1 MFLLTTK
8 CSSILTMIITISL
21 NAESEGRGSSAWLL
35 SLANWE
41 TASCRPTLL
50 ALPGKTLWLYYSGSE
65 FRYRFMLI
73 GKRVFFTLI
82 NDIFILLWVCEDMVE
97 DQAARWLDLVMTG
110 RSANCTNNQQGLPL
124 TWANLP
130 PVAPG
135 WWSKHIRKVDNFHL
149 PRPGP
154 HISATTKPGKEI
166 RWQLICVDQ
175 EITAD
180 RQGRTRAKSPE
191 EVLILLWELDGR
203 DPHTISQ

>member
-21 NAESEGRGSSAWLL
+21 HAESEGRGSSAWLL

-97 DQAARWLDLVMTG
+97 DKAARWLDLVMTG

-130 PVAPG
+130 PLSLIQVDDQNTLEKLIISISPAPAHTFPPQQ
-135 WWSKHIRKVDNFHL
+135 SL
-149 PRPGP
+149 
-154 HISATTKPGKEI
+154 GK
-166 RWQLICVDQ
+166 R
-175 EITAD
+175 
-180 RQGRTRAKSPE
+180 
-191 EVLILLWELDGR
+191 
-203 DPHTISQ
+203 